1 MEESIKKEK
10 LSVEVSKMQTQPGLI
25 DFINMQMDISAIN
38 VNTLSPL
45 ALAFI
50 GDGVYDLVI
59 RTMVVE
65 QGNTPVNNMHKKTS
79 NLVKASAQARLYKD
93 IKDELTANETTIFK
107 RGRNAKSKTYAK
119 NASKSNYR
127 IATGFEAL
135 IGYLYLTNDFSR
147 ILKLIKIGLEKR
159 QQDI

>member
-10 LSVEVSKMQTQPGLI
+10 LSIVENDKLIQPGLI
-25 DFINMQMDISAIN
+25 DFINMQMDISGIN

-65 QGNTPVNNMHKKTS
+65 QGNIPVKDMHKKCS
-79 NLVKASAQARLYKD
+79 ALVKASAQARLYRD
-93 IKDELTANETTIFK
+93 IKDELTTKEAAIFK
-107 RGRNAKSKTYAK
+107 RGSNAKSKTYAK
-119 NASKSNYR
+119 NASKFNYR
-127 IATGFEAL
+127 IATGFETL

-147 ILKLIKIGLEKR
+147 ILELIKIGLEKR
-159 QQDI
+159 Q